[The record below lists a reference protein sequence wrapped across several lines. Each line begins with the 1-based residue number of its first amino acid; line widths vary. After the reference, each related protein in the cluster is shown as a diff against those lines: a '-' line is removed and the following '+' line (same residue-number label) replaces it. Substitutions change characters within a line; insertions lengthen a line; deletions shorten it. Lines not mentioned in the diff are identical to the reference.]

1 MDNLKQQDQSLNLSL
16 SRDDQTVTADKSL
29 DNDLSTIES
38 HGITELARVV
48 DGLTRAVVAVR
59 ERVMPLSQQMA
70 PLRLKVS
77 ELKEQCDEK
86 KQVRVYRN

>member
-1 MDNLKQQDQSLNLSL
+1 MRDEQISSADGSLK
-16 SRDDQTVTADKSL
+16 
-29 DNDLSTIES
+29 NDVTIES

-59 ERVMPLSQQMA
+59 ERAMPLSQQMV

-86 KQVRVYRN
+86 KQVHVL

>member
-1 MDNLKQQDQSLNLSL
+1 MKQQDQSLNLTFLKDEQISSVDAGSL
-16 SRDDQTVTADKSL
+16 NN
-29 DNDLSTIES
+29 NDVAIES

-59 ERVMPLSQQMA
+59 ERAMPLSQQMA

-86 KQVRVYRN
+86 KQVGLWH